1 MSSNPAPATHPTQE
15 SGESRWRA
23 AGITVGAWL
32 AVMWALEVIDLITP
46 GSLDR
51 LGIRP
56 RTLGGLVG
64 IPLAPFLHSGL
75 THLVANTV
83 PFAVLG
89 FVIAVGSRRRF
100 WAVTVLIGLIAGLGT
115 WLFGTSG
122 SVHIGASGLVFGYLV
137 YLIVR
142 GFFEKRLTWV
152 LGGMAVFIVFGG
164 ILWGLVP
171 RAGVSF
177 TGHLFG
183 AIGGVAAAWL
193 LRERTPESQ
202 SQ

>member
-1 MSSNPAPATHPTQE
+1 MNSSHAPETQLNPENGQ
-15 SGESRWRA
+15 SRWRA
-23 AGITVGAWL
+23 AGITVGVLL

-46 GSLDR
+46 GSFDR
-51 LGIRP
+51 LGIQP
-56 RTLGGLVG
+56 RTLGGLIG

-75 THLVANTV
+75 AHLVANTV

-89 FVIAVGSRRRF
+89 FAIAAGSRRRF
-100 WAVTVLIGLIAGLGT
+100 WAVTVLVGLIAGLGT
-115 WLFGTSG
+115 WLFGASD
-122 SVHIGASGLVFGYLV
+122 SVHIGASGLVFGYLT
-137 YLIVR
+137 YLMVR
-142 GFFEKRLTWV
+142 GFFERRLTWV
-152 LGGMAVFIVFGG
+152 LGGVAVFLVFGG

-183 AIGGVAAAWL
+183 AAGGVAAAWL
-193 LRERTPESQ
+193 LRERVPESQ